1 MNLEHQS
8 IVPSTN
14 IGIIR
19 IIRIIRILAN
29 LWKHVVEN
37 ILELQRTTK
46 QIAFR

>member
-1 MNLEHQS
+1 MNLEPQS

-14 IGIIR
+14 IG